1 MNKTFII
8 ISREFSTRVRKKSFL
23 VVTIFVPILFILFY
37 AFLMWLMLKDD
48 TQERKIA
55 VVNASTLESPL
66 ETINNTKFEYTTQPV
81 TEENAADFLKNKD
94 YYAVMW
100 IPANVMDSAEIPIYS
115 FSQVTMELKNTIS
128 SQLRKKIENIK
139 KSAVIAASQIPDL
152 EEKLDATR
160 TPVIV
165 RTLMITETGQA
176 KESSS
181 EIASIIG
188 VAAGFI
194 IYFFIFIYAA
204 QVMKGVIEEKTNRI
218 IEVLVSSVKPFQ
230 FLLGKIIGVA
240 SVGLVQFLIWIVLIG
255 GSVMALQAAF
265 LPDIDLEALRNST
278 NLAAMAQTQEL
289 GAEELAVIQSI
300 VKTIEPKFILTFLG
314 AFLFYFIG
322 GYLLYASLFAAIG
335 AAVDN
340 ETDSQQFMTPLSIIL
355 AIGVYIGFT
364 AMKSPE
370 SPLVFWSSLI
380 PFTSPT
386 VMLVRI
392 PFGVPA
398 WQIIT
403 SMALLIGAFIF
414 FTWLSGKIYRTGI
427 LMYGKK
433 VTWKELYKWLKY

>member
-55 VVNASTLESPL
+55 VVNASTLERPL
-66 ETINNTKFEYTTQPV
+66 ETINNTKFEYTTQPI

-322 GYLLYASLFAAIG
+322 GYLLYASLFAALG

-340 ETDSQQFMTPLSIIL
+340 EPDSQQFMTPLSIIL